1 MSERTNL
8 RCYGYVNRPFSEVR
22 ELLHRD
28 PLELLQ
34 RATKA
39 ASTRARGLVA
49 TLRIELAGIE
59 LGVDVRPYVKGV
71 SDEEGIA
78 GLPPGT
84 TVDLRWEAD
93 RARALFPLMSA
104 RLSASPLSSTET
116 QLELEGQYQ
125 PPLGIAGSLLN
136 AAVGHRIA
144 EASVH
149 RLFEDVLEQLRQE
162 PTRG

>member
-8 RCYGYVNRPFSEVR
+8 RCYGYVDRPFSELR
-22 ELLHRD
+22 EMLHRA

-39 ASTRARGLVA
+39 ASARTRGLVA
-49 TLRIELAGIE
+49 NLRVEIGGID
-59 LGVDVRPYVKGV
+59 LGVDVRPYVKRV
-71 SDEEGIA
+71 YDEEGIA
-78 GLPPGT
+78 GLPPST
-84 TVDLRWEAD
+84 IVELRWEAE
-93 RARALFPLMSA
+93 RAPALFPLMSA
-104 RLSASPLSSTET
+104 RLSASPMASAET
-116 QLELEGQYQ
+116 RLELEGQYQ
-125 PPLGIAGSLLN
+125 PPLGIAGSLLD

-162 PTRG
+162 PARG